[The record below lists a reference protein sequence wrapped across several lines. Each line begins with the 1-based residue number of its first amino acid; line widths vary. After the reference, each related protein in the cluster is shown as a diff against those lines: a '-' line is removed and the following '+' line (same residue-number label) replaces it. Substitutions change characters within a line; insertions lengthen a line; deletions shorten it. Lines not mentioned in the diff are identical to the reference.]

1 MSNLL
6 KDSYDKMEAVKGKKL
21 VYTLLDIFVVF
32 TIIGLSVGYLMSPK
46 LSEDETPA
54 ENYSGNLPK
63 PEKTEA
69 SGKITYVNPEMYP
82 MDEISY
88 SLTDGS
94 GKDIYLLSAK
104 DNKLEISEGLY
115 VRVVG
120 TLSKLKDGKTPV
132 LIVEEIII
140 NNVSN

>member
-6 KDSYDKMEAVKGKKL
+6 KNSYDKMEAIKGKRL
-21 VYTLLDIFVVF
+21 AYLLLAVFVVF

-46 LSEDETPA
+46 LSEDETSVQT
-54 ENYSGNLPK
+54 YSGNLPK
-63 PEKTEA
+63 QEKTEA

-88 SLTDGS
+88 SLTDSS

-115 VRVVG
+115 VKVVG

-132 LIVEEIII
+132 LLVEEVII

>member
-6 KDSYDKMEAVKGKKL
+6 KNTYDKMEAIKGKRL
-21 VYTLLDIFVVF
+21 VYMLLAIFVSF
-32 TIIGLSVGYLMSPK
+32 TIVGLSIGYLMSPK
-46 LSEDETPA
+46 LNQDEAPVKT
-54 ENYSGNLPK
+54 YSGNLQK
-63 PEKTEA
+63 PEKTES

-82 MDEISY
+82 IDEISY

-115 VRVVG
+115 VKVIG
-120 TLSKLKDGKTPV
+120 TLSTLKDGKTPV
-132 LIVEEIII
+132 LLVEEVII

>member
-6 KDSYDKMEAVKGKKL
+6 KNTYDKMEAIKGKKL
-21 VYTLLDIFVVF
+21 IYLLLNIFVSF
-32 TIIGLSVGYLMSPK
+32 TIIGLSIGYLMSSK
-46 LSEDETPA
+46 LNEDETPVDT
-54 ENYSGNLPK
+54 YSGNLPK
-63 PEKTEA
+63 LEKIEA

-82 MDEISY
+82 MDDISY
-88 SLTDGS
+88 SLTDSS
-94 GKDIYLLSAK
+94 GKDIYLLTAK

-115 VRVVG
+115 VKVIG

-132 LIVEEIII
+132 LSVEEVII

>member
-6 KDSYDKMEAVKGKKL
+6 KNSYDKMEAIKGKRL
-21 VYTLLDIFVVF
+21 VYLLLAVFVVF

-46 LSEDETPA
+46 LSEDETPVQT
-54 ENYSGNLPK
+54 YSGNLPK
-63 PEKTEA
+63 QEKTEA

-88 SLTDGS
+88 SLTDSS

-115 VRVVG
+115 VKVVG

-132 LIVEEIII
+132 LLVEEVII

>member
-6 KDSYDKMEAVKGKKL
+6 KNSYDKMEAIKGKRL
-21 VYTLLDIFVVF
+21 VYLLLAVFVVF

-46 LSEDETPA
+46 LNEDETPVQT
-54 ENYSGNLPK
+54 YSGNLPK
-63 PEKTEA
+63 QEKTEA
-69 SGKITYVNPEMYP
+69 SGKITYVDPEMYP

-88 SLTDGS
+88 SLTDSS

-115 VRVVG
+115 VKVVG

-132 LIVEEIII
+132 LLVEEVII

>member
-6 KDSYDKMEAVKGKKL
+6 KNSYDKMEAIKGKRL
-21 VYTLLDIFVVF
+21 IYLLLAVFVVF

-46 LSEDETPA
+46 LNEDETPVQT
-54 ENYSGNLPK
+54 YSGNLPK
-63 PEKTEA
+63 QEKTEA

-88 SLTDGS
+88 SLTDSS

-115 VRVVG
+115 VKVVG

-132 LIVEEIII
+132 LLVEEVII

>member
-6 KDSYDKMEAVKGKKL
+6 KNSYDKMEAIKGKRL
-21 VYTLLDIFVVF
+21 AYLLLAVFVVF

-46 LSEDETPA
+46 LSEDETPVQT
-54 ENYSGNLPK
+54 YSGNLPK
-63 PEKTEA
+63 QEKTEA

-88 SLTDGS
+88 SLTDSS

-115 VRVVG
+115 VKVVG

-132 LIVEEIII
+132 LLVEEVII
-140 NNVSN
+140 NNVPN

>member
-6 KDSYDKMEAVKGKKL
+6 KDSYDKMESVKGKRL
-21 VYTLLDIFVVF
+21 VYMLLAIFVVF

-46 LSEDETPA
+46 LSEDETPVPT
-54 ENYSGNLPK
+54 YSGNLPK
-63 PEKTEA
+63 VEKTEA
-69 SGKITYVNPEMYP
+69 SGKITYVNPEIYP

-115 VRVVG
+115 VKVVG

-132 LIVEEIII
+132 LLVEEVII

>member
-6 KDSYDKMEAVKGKKL
+6 KNTYDKMEAIKGKR
-21 VYTLLDIFVVF
+21 LLYMLIAIFVVF
-32 TIIGLSVGYLMSPK
+32 TIIGLSIGYLMSST
-46 LSEDETPA
+46 LNEDETPVDT
-54 ENYSGNLPK
+54 YSGNLPK
-63 PEKTEA
+63 LEKIEA

-82 MDEISY
+82 MDDISY
-88 SLTDGS
+88 SLTDSS
-94 GKDIYLLSAK
+94 GKDIYLLTAK

-115 VRVVG
+115 VKVIG

-132 LIVEEIII
+132 LSVEEVII

>member
-6 KDSYDKMEAVKGKKL
+6 KNSYDKMEAIKGKRL
-21 VYTLLDIFVVF
+21 IYLLLAVFVVF

-46 LSEDETPA
+46 LSEDETPVQT
-54 ENYSGNLPK
+54 YSGNLPK
-63 PEKTEA
+63 QEKTEA

-88 SLTDGS
+88 SLTDSS

-115 VRVVG
+115 VKVVG

-132 LIVEEIII
+132 LLVEEVII

>member
-6 KDSYDKMEAVKGKKL
+6 KDSYDKMESIKGKRL
-21 VYTLLDIFVVF
+21 IYMLLAIFVVF

-46 LSEDETPA
+46 LSEDETPVST
-54 ENYSGNLPK
+54 YSGNLPK
-63 PEKTEA
+63 PEKIEA

-82 MDEISY
+82 ADEISY

-94 GKDIYLLSAK
+94 GKDIYLLSAE

-115 VRVVG
+115 VKVVG

-132 LIVEEIII
+132 LLVEEVII

>member
-6 KDSYDKMEAVKGKKL
+6 KNSYDKMEAIKGKRL
-21 VYTLLDIFVVF
+21 VYLLLAVFVVF

-46 LSEDETPA
+46 LSEDETPVQT
-54 ENYSGNLPK
+54 YSGNLPK
-63 PEKTEA
+63 QEKTEA

-88 SLTDGS
+88 SLTDS
-94 GKDIYLLSAK
+94 WGKDIYLLSAK

-115 VRVVG
+115 VKVVG

-132 LIVEEIII
+132 LLVEEVII

>member
-6 KDSYDKMEAVKGKKL
+6 KNSYDKMEAIKGKRL
-21 VYTLLDIFVVF
+21 VYLLLAVFVVF

-46 LSEDETPA
+46 LSEDETSVQT
-54 ENYSGNLPK
+54 YSGNLPK
-63 PEKTEA
+63 QEKTEA

-88 SLTDGS
+88 SLTDSS

-115 VRVVG
+115 VKVVG

-132 LIVEEIII
+132 LLVEEVII